1 MRQNVVTRVSNVWD
15 LRNCVS
21 PKAVRQLLLSEAE
34 GMEVGVGSGRF
45 AVPLGI
51 KDGVL
56 CRRNF
61 PHGRS
66 GFVLMVTTICFVD
79 DIVKSFREALR
90 VLKPDG
96 LSS

>member
-1 MRQNVVTRVSNVWD
+1 MRQKTVTRVSNVWN

-51 KDGVL
+51 KGGLL
-56 CRRNF
+56 CRRS
-61 PHGRS
+61 GRA
-66 GFVLMVTTICFVD
+66 VLSCRQV
-79 DIVKSFREALR
+79 
-90 VLKPDG
+90 
-96 LSS
+96 